1 MCVSLGSNNRCTGCV
16 LFLVSVSDLLQF
28 CFFFALNINLCVC
41 ECYFVVVTVVDVPGW
56 LRCFHNSVCVAVT
69 TRSTQWRLLVPCVF
83 VFIE

>member
-1 MCVSLGSNNRCTGCV
+1 M
-16 LFLVSVSDLLQF
+16 FLLVQIIAALVAF
-28 CFFFALNINLCVC
+28 CFWFLYQIYYNFVFFFALNINLCVC